1 VKMISAADAAA
12 GSADEDEGEGEGE
25 EYVRTFIEGDEQVGG
40 GGGDTFDSRR
50 SSVKSNASV
59 RSVGSNSSFRS
70 RKSSS
75 GGGGGRRDSEDS
87 IGLGE
92 MSMEDLDMVML
103 GVAQMKRRLQLEEAS
118 KKGGGEE
125 DEVDQGGGA
134 GEGSMSAFIEQDLIA
149 LLRHLEYSE
158 GREKMSR
165 RAKREHRTSRVSSSE
180 HFKFP
185 DDDHEKTY

>member
-1 VKMISAADAAA
+1 
-12 GSADEDEGEGEGE
+12 
-25 EYVRTFIEGDEQVGG
+25 
-40 GGGDTFDSRR
+40 
-50 SSVKSNASV
+50 
-59 RSVGSNSSFRS
+59 
-70 RKSSS
+70 
-75 GGGGGRRDSEDS
+75 
-87 IGLGE
+87 
-92 MSMEDLDMVML
+92 MEDLDMVML